1 MLRTSC
7 RNFNHGRANAPV
19 RCCPSCGEIVNAAV
33 AALTCAVAVH
43 DRRRRDRDAFCVD
56 CGTVLR
62 VTT

>member
-1 MLRTSC
+1 MARSDC

-33 AALTCAVAVH
+33 ATRACRAAEH

-56 CGTVLR
+56 CGAVLR